1 MIKPWVIRLQ
11 QWKQIAPKHHGYM
24 LQITKLTLKREKN
37 LLAKSFYFFKGEG
50 GVESVKHLYLVEH
63 KSSRELYHNDKHQSH
78 TKIRQ
83 WNTWSYRAEQG
94 AILNILLLSYFSLFW
109 PGLNVLLNGYQG
121 GIHRN
126 PTTHHMGQL
135 NGFITDYCSEK
146 SLRCTSKFM
155 MAQENEGKVLLYQ
168 LIRKA

>member
-1 MIKPWVIRLQ
+1 METDSSQTSWLY
-11 QWKQIAPKHHGYM
+11 APNY
-24 LQITKLTLKREKN
+24 QVNSQKRKESVGKV
-37 LLAKSFYFFKGEG
+37 FFFFFKGEG

-109 PGLNVLLNGYQG
+109 PGLSVLLNGYQG
-121 GIHRN
+121 GMPRN

-155 MAQENEGKVLLYQ
+155 MAQENEGGKFYSTHKKS
-168 LIRKA
+168 IEN